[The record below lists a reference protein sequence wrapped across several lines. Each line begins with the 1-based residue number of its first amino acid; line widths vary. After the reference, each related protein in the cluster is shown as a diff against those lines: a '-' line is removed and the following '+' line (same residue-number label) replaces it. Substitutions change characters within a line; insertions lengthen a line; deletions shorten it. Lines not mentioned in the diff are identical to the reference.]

1 MICLP
6 GWLESGERDFTLSDW
21 LKIGCRAGQGR
32 RQVGLGTARGCPEE
46 VRLAVTAG
54 ILSAGADCWQYGALS
69 LPEFRCCIGASAP
82 SLALM
87 LLPPRSARVAEAS
100 GDVLFPL
107 KRAGARGRENASGRN
122 LSMEALK
129 SLYPLKLLRMGSAV
143 AGKEARFTGGGPS
156 GRILEEVFC
165 QLGGSIG
172 GEVTVQLWGED
183 GRLSFFHGQT
193 LLWDGTAPDGDGPA
207 LALRML
213 DGFFRNGDV
222 FLAEHE
228 SIQASV
234 CE

>member
-32 RQVGLGTARGCPEE
+32 RQVGLGMARGCPEE

-69 LPEFRCCIGASAP
+69 LPEFRCCVSASAP

-107 KRAGARGRENASGRN
+107 KRIRANRTGSGRN
-122 LSMEALK
+122 LSMETLK
-129 SLYPLKLLRMGSAV
+129 ALYPLKLLRTGGSV
-143 AGKEARFTGGGPS
+143 AGRKARFIGGGPL
-156 GRILEEVFC
+156 GRVLEEVFC

-183 GRLSFFHGQT
+183 GRLSLFHGQT
-193 LLWDGTAPDGDGPA
+193 LLWEGTAPDGDGPA
-207 LALRML
+207 LALQL
-213 DGFFRNGDV
+213 LGDAAL
-222 FLAEHE
+222 FSAGGQYPFECLPIKKA
-228 SIQASV
+228 
-234 CE
+234 

>member
-32 RQVGLGTARGCPEE
+32 RQVGLGTARSCPEE

-69 LPEFRCCIGASAP
+69 LPEFRCCVGASAP

-107 KRAGARGRENASGRN
+107 KRINARSKESNSSGRS
-122 LSMEALK
+122 LAMESLK
-129 SLYPLKLLRMGSAV
+129 SLYPLKLLRLGSNA
-143 AGKEARFTGGGPS
+143 AGREARFIGGGPS
-156 GRILEEVFC
+156 GRVLEEVFC

-183 GRLSFFHGQT
+183 GRLSFFHGQN
-193 LLWDGTAPDGDGPA
+193 LLWEGTAPDGDGPA
-207 LALRML
+207 LALQL
-213 DGFFRNGDV
+213 LAGYFRG
-222 FLAEHE
+222 E
-228 SIQASV
+228 SLFSATYQQSDSV
-234 CE
+234 